1 MAKMSGYAMM
11 FAPCLGCKQ
20 TFGFNPHLVPS
31 WRVNG
36 VREPVC
42 RNCVE
47 AANSRRV
54 KNGDTPHPIMPGAYE
69 PIREE
74 EL

>member
-1 MAKMSGYAMM
+1 MSGYAMVYSPCFGCGQM
-11 FAPCLGCKQ
+11 FGY
-20 TFGFNPHLVPS
+20 NPHLVPS
-31 WRVNG
+31 IRVNG

-42 RNCVE
+42 RNCLETANKRRE
-47 AANSRRV
+47 A
-54 KNGDTPHPIMPGAYE
+54 NGDKPHPIKPGAYE